1 MADQSASEDVS
12 AAEQAASQETSNNN
26 AALSSTSEAGNL
38 LERKRSL
45 SREQAEEPAQES
57 RVQVDQG
64 GKLASRRAS
73 REAKGIAAETE
84 KDDSVVTGAGSTEEV
99 PESTLSPE
107 ALEASL
113 PAGADQADTA
123 AESNETSTSN
133 GEAALV
139 QDAPNASEAKA
150 ESGQESS
157 EPSAAQEAD
166 EAVTAQEGD
175 SQAEPRDEPRLS
187 SKRES
192 RSQSQTMG
200 GEASSDE
207 GQTDANGVA
216 KELNSLLGNPDADAG
231 PVVTSADVL
240 GSSGQIGGEI
250 EVRHRERASVLGYW
264 GLVNAV
270 RPKGK

>member
-26 AALSSTSEAGNL
+26 SALPSTSEAGNL
-38 LERKRSL
+38 GERKRSL

-57 RVQVDQG
+57 LVQVDQG
-64 GKLASRRAS
+64 GKSSSRRAS

-84 KDDSVVTGAGSTEEV
+84 KDDLVVTGAGSTEEV

-107 ALEASL
+107 APEARI
-113 PAGADQADTA
+113 PAGADQADA

-139 QDAPNASEAKA
+139 LDAPNGSEAKA

-175 SQAEPRDEPRLS
+175 MQAEPRDEPRLS

-207 GQTDANGVA
+207 GQTDANAVA

-250 EVRHRERASVLGYW
+250 EVRHLETTSVLGYW
-264 GLVNAV
+264 GLVNAL
-270 RPKGK
+270 RPK